1 MVKYLKSINM
11 TQYFN
16 KMKNKSH
23 STILIDIKETFDKI

>member
-23 STILIDIKETFDKI
+23 MIILIDTKEAFDKI